1 MPMILV
7 AQVSDTHFDLG
18 NRNAQRVRRVMAYI
32 AGLRRRPDAILVTG
46 DITDSGKPEQFAEA
60 KAAFDSEIPIYA
72 IPGNHDD
79 RAGFRTALLGES
91 ASEAPINHAHRVG
104 DLTVALLDSSV
115 PGQPGGRLAEE
126 TYAWLGDVLD
136 SAPAGKPILLALHHP
151 PAHLFSPIV
160 DVISLADP
168 QRLADLVAGDDRI
181 VGVVTG
187 HAHSAVA
194 TTFGGRPLLVAPS
207 TASVLSGEWELDLP
221 DHVMDYAPDPAVAL
235 HVIGDDYRL
244 TSHFRTV
251 PMGGRIGVQPA

>member
-60 KAAFDSEIPIYA
+60 EAAFDSEIPIYA

-235 HVIGDDYRL
+235 HVIGDDHRL